1 MLQSGVLLKVF
12 TFDLILKAMQNCPV
26 IMLVVVGRKKTKNR
40 WLQLGRLRSEH
51 KVKGGAFNTP
61 KINIKHVSLVLSCSS
76 SLRVQ
81 LSPVT
86 ASCWLIS
93 CPSQLLKR
101 DRCYHLNSTHLQV
114 PVLKLSLPRH
124 RLR

>member
-51 KVKGGAFNTP
+51 K
-61 KINIKHVSLVLSCSS
+61 
-76 SLRVQ
+76 
-81 LSPVT
+81 
-86 ASCWLIS
+86 
-93 CPSQLLKR
+93 
-101 DRCYHLNSTHLQV
+101 
-114 PVLKLSLPRH
+114 
-124 RLR
+124 